1 MTVDVVANR
10 ARPVTLTKTTWRDW
24 VTTVDYKRIG
34 ILYCATALGFFVL
47 GRLEALAI
55 RLQLAR
61 PNGDVLDASTYNQ
74 FFTMH
79 GLTMI
84 FLVVMPLGVG
94 LMNYFVPLMIG
105 ARDMALPRL
114 NAFSYWVYLFG
125 GLFLYT
131 SFVVGNAPAGGWF
144 GYAPLNRA
152 LPGDGMTYYALGLQ
166 ILGVSS
172 SVGAINLIVTI
183 LNLRA
188 PGMTLMRMPVFAW
201 TSLVTAFLMLFAM
214 PVLSVAL
221 LLLTFDRLFAS
232 RFFDPTVGGDP
243 LLWQHLFWL
252 FGHPEVYIMIIPSF
266 GLVSEILPVFARK
279 PLFGYGAMVFSTIAI
294 GFMGWGV
301 WAHHMFTTGL
311 GAVASAAFSL
321 SSMMIAVPTGVKV
334 FNWLGTLW
342 RGSIRFA
349 TPLLFGVGFVAQF
362 VVGGLSGVTHALAPH
377 DAQQQ
382 DTYYVVAH
390 FHYILFGGA
399 LFAIFGAFYYWW
411 PKMFGWMLGERLGKL
426 HFWLMFVGFNLTFGP
441 FHILGLQGMPRR
453 IYTYPSEMGWNT
465 WNLVATVGAFVI
477 ALSVLVFAV
486 NILASRIKRREATP
500 DPWDARTLEWATSS
514 PPPTHNFDRI
524 PLVRARDDLWRAK
537 QSPRDPLLTTSDD
550 VAASIE
556 LPRPSRFP
564 ILAAFGLLV
573 TAFGVL
579 YVNGVVAGAGVLV
592 TLGAAFAWVL
602 EAASPTAT
610 EKICHDNAAAP

>member
-47 GRLEALAI
+47 GGLEALAI

-201 TSLVTAFLMLFAM
+201 TSLVTAFLTLFAM

-252 FGHPEVYIMIIPSF
+252 FGHPE
-266 GLVSEILPVFARK
+266 GL
-279 PLFGYGAMVFSTIAI
+279 
-294 GFMGWGV
+294 
-301 WAHHMFTTGL
+301 HHD
-311 GAVASAAFSL
+311 
-321 SSMMIAVPTGVKV
+321 
-334 FNWLGTLW
+334 
-342 RGSIRFA
+342 
-349 TPLLFGVGFVAQF
+349 
-362 VVGGLSGVTHALAPH
+362 H
-377 DAQQQ
+377 
-382 DTYYVVAH
+382 
-390 FHYILFGGA
+390 
-399 LFAIFGAFYYWW
+399 
-411 PKMFGWMLGERLGKL
+411 
-426 HFWLMFVGFNLTFGP
+426 
-441 FHILGLQGMPRR
+441 
-453 IYTYPSEMGWNT
+453 
-465 WNLVATVGAFVI
+465 
-477 ALSVLVFAV
+477 SVL
-486 NILASRIKRREATP
+486 R
-500 DPWDARTLEWATSS
+500 
-514 PPPTHNFDRI
+514 
-524 PLVRARDDLWRAK
+524 
-537 QSPRDPLLTTSDD
+537 PRL
-550 VAASIE
+550 
-556 LPRPSRFP
+556 
-564 ILAAFGLLV
+564 
-573 TAFGVL
+573 
-579 YVNGVVAGAGVLV
+579 
-592 TLGAAFAWVL
+592 
-602 EAASPTAT
+602 
-610 EKICHDNAAAP
+610 